1 MALTRS
7 QRRARRTEILST
19 NRSIRRGR
27 LGRRLIDWTKPPKA
41 TDMVFWLH
49 GGKRYKMSF
58 RTACAMARLNN
69 LAKAKYGVE
78 ITVIQPCFNTT
89 VAASAGTHDYDCC
102 FDLYIPGVSW
112 LEQQRFLR
120 ANGFACW
127 YRHPP
132 AFGYHIH
139 GFVLPPQEGSSRS
152 DDFKVHGF
160 KVGLYVDGGYSTRG
174 RLVSSSQIEDYYNH
188 AFGLANAHTRG
199 SDRSWFPSNIG
210 RTIFNLDAFIARRVT
225 DAMRAK
231 KV

>member
-1 MALTRS
+1 MALTAKAK
-7 QRRARRTEILST
+7 RRAEILST
-19 NRSIRRGR
+19 NDSIRRGA
-27 LGRRLIDWTKPPKA
+27 LGRLKVNWRKPPKP
-41 TDMVFWLH
+41 TDMVKWVH

-102 FDLYIPGVSW
+102 FDLYIPGVAW
-112 LEQQRFLR
+112 LEQQRFFR

-139 GFVLPPQEGSSRS
+139 GFVLPPQEGQSRS

-174 RLVSSSQIEDYYNH
+174 RLVSSSQIQDYYNH
-188 AFGLANAHTRG
+188 AFGLAGQHNSGTDH
-199 SDRSWFPSNIG
+199 SWFPDDIG
-210 RTIFNLDAFIARRVT
+210 ATIFDLKAFVGRRVR
-225 DAMRAK
+225 DADRAA
-231 KV
+231 KVA